1 MKLSHCMLF
10 ACLLSVGCVAGPD
23 EIAADKQSK
32 KETMERNAA
41 DLAKAGESDEPAGE
55 VQMASG
61 ETGSSAASTSAT
73 AFKTTNNGL
82 KYKIIKEGTGKRPT
96 ARSTVSCH
104 YRGWLD
110 NGKEFDS
117 SYKRG
122 EPTEFPLNGVIAGW
136 TEGLQLIKEG
146 GEIELD
152 IPSRLGYGEGG
163 MPGAIPPNAR
173 LHFTIELLKVK

>member
-23 EIAADKQSK
+23 EIAADKQAK
-32 KETMERNAA
+32 QEARERKSSE
-41 DLAKAGESDEPAGE
+41 LAEAEKSEASESD
-55 VQMASG
+55 VKMASG
-61 ETGSSAASTSAT
+61 ESEPSAASTSAT
-73 AFKTTNNGL
+73 GFKTTNSGL

-122 EPTEFPLNGVIAGW
+122 EPTEFPLNRVIAGW

-152 IPSRLGYGEGG
+152 IPSQLGYGEGG